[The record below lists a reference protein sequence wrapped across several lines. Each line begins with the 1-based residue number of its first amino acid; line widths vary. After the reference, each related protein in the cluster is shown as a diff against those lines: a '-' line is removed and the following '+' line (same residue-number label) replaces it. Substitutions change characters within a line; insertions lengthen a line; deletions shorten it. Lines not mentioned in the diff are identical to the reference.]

1 MFLLNPGT
9 NCFAVA
15 VLIVNIFD
23 VTVKEIWFMIYLLK
37 CREKESLKATQ
48 IPAAIAQRCFW
59 QRAGWSVTCNIT
71 LVSIPTSVTSV
82 GKDLTIR
89 TTTRNTWELMKVKV
103 ILASIAER
111 CLKHWKQKDTTN
123 QNILEATDFSVAYV
137 VKDTTKKDNLWSIR
151 KYMIRKRMA
160 PALDWVSH
168 SNTME
173 LLTPTRYKTAKI
185 GTIEHTPRDDGK
197 IKLDQLFN

>member
-1 MFLLNPGT
+1 METLKNFRKGMYLMFLLNPRT

-15 VLIVNIFD
+15 VLIVDIFD
-23 VTVKEIWFMIYLLK
+23 VTVQEIWFMIYIYLLK
-37 CREKESLKATQ
+37 CREKESLKATK
-48 IPAAIAQRCFW
+48 IPVAIAQRCFC

-71 LVSIPTSVTSV
+71 LVSIPTSVRSV

-151 KYMIRKRMA
+151 KCMIKKRMA
-160 PALDWVSH
+160 L
-168 SNTME
+168 E
-173 LLTPTRYKTAKI
+173 RYDVKH
-185 GTIEHTPRDDGK
+185 ENNWSLPE
-197 IKLDQLFN
+197 